1 MSKFVL
7 AHIGFEQPTE
17 EIMAA
22 WMKWFENIK
31 DVTVENVGLGVGK
44 EVSSAGIKDINFDSQ
59 VTTGYTIIEVESL
72 DEAVKIAQACPSIT
86 SIKVQEVRSH

>member
-22 WMKWFENIK
+22 WMKWFEDIK

-44 EVSSAGIKDINFDSQ
+44 EVSSAGINDINFDAQ
-59 VTTGYTIIEVESL
+59 VTTGYTIIEVENL

>member
-17 EIMAA
+17 EIMAD
-22 WMKWFENIK
+22 WMKWFEDIK

-44 EVSSAGIKDINFDSQ
+44 EVSSVGIKDINFDSQ

>member
-22 WMKWFENIK
+22 WMKWFEDIK
-31 DVTVENVGLGVGK
+31 DVTVENVGLNPGK
-44 EVSSAGIKDINFDSQ
+44 EVSSAGIKDITFDDQ
-59 VTTGYTIIEVESL
+59 VTTGFTIIDVENL